1 MEIKINRDIR
11 EYTEAVALGLSM
23 RQFVCAALAIGTAA
37 LLYIKLNRSVPL
49 GVETASWVCA
59 LGAAPFALL
68 GFFKYNGLPA
78 EKFLLAWLKSEMTP
92 RQLTFRAVN
101 WYDIRKGGA
110 GLADIN
116 CGHAEEAERPAEA
129 GE

>member
-37 LLYIKLNRSVPL
+37 LLYIKLNVPL